1 MLTGLSLHC
10 GEFFSPCHVL
20 VFSFQRML
28 KKVTI
33 STAARSV
40 TFSPDGEK
48 LAVGLK
54 NGEFLILKTE
64 SLEVWARKRDRSKSI
79 QDLK

>member
-1 MLTGLSLHC
+1 
-10 GEFFSPCHVL
+10 
-20 VFSFQRML
+20 ML
-28 KKVTI
+28 KKAVI
-33 STAARSV
+33 GTAARSLA
-40 TFSPDGEK
+40 FSPDGEK

-64 SLEVWARKRDRSKSI
+64 TLEVWARKRDRSKAI